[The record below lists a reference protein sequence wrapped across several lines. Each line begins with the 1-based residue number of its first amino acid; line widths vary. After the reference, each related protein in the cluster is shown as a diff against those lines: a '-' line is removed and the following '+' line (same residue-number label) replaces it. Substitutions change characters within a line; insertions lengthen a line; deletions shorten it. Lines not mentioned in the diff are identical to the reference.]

1 MSKILVGFDN
11 SLHSKAALDLAVKLA
26 SQRGQSITIAHVI
39 ERPTYVSPI
48 GAEEDFRALQKI
60 GQEMMRRGSSL
71 LYSKRREVE
80 GMGVKAYTKL
90 LEGNPGDEL
99 VRESETG
106 EYDLLVVGTRGMG
119 GLKSLLVGSVSNKVV
134 HHAKIPVLLSR

>member
-1 MSKILVGFDN
+1 
-11 SLHSKAALDLAVKLA
+11 
-26 SQRGQSITIAHVI
+26 
-39 ERPTYVSPI
+39 
-48 GAEEDFRALQKI
+48 
-60 GQEMMRRGSSL
+60 
-71 LYSKRREVE
+71 
-80 GMGVKAYTKL
+80 MGVKAYTKL

-134 HHAKIPVLLSR
+134 HHAKIPVLLSK